1 MDVSSFKLVTGEEI
15 IARVTATQQ
24 NENGKI
30 YQLEM
35 PLVIH
40 LQNSGGRIGMG
51 FMPWTLS
58 NSESTILALP
68 ESSVVVKFAPSLEVE
83 KQYLSSTSKI
93 ALME

>member
-1 MDVSSFKLVTGEEI
+1 MEVLSFKLVTGEEV
-15 IARVTATQQ
+15 IARVT
-24 NENGKI
+24 GKKEI
-30 YQLEM
+30 GGEQVYELEM

-58 NSESTILALP
+58 NSESTVLELP
-68 ESSVVVKFAPSLEVE
+68 DKMVVVKFPPSNEVE

>member
-1 MDVSSFKLVTGEEI
+1 MEVLSFKLVTGEEI
-15 IARVTATQQ
+15 ISRVTDKK
-24 NENGKI
+24 EVNGETV
-30 YQLEM
+30 YELEM

-58 NSESTILALP
+58 NAESTVLP
-68 ESSVVVKFAPSLEVE
+68 LPDKMVVVKFAPSNEVE